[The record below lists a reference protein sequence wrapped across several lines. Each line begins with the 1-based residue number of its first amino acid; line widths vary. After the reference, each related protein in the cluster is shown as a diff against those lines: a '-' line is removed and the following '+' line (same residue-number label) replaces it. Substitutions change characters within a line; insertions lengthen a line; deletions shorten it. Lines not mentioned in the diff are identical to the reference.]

1 MYIQPGPTSPL
12 AHTQP
17 ALCSVNMGS
26 VMPWNLEQDGL
37 CEGQGCDGSD
47 CVT

>member
-12 AHTQP
+12 AHMQP

-26 VMPWNLEQDGL
+26 VTPRNLEQDGL
-37 CEGQGCDGSD
+37 CEGQGCKGGTSGK
-47 CVT
+47 

>member
-12 AHTQP
+12 THSQL
-17 ALCSVNMGS
+17 ALCSVNTGS
-26 VMPWNLEQDGL
+26 VMSWNLEQDGL
-37 CEGQGCDGSD
+37 CEGQGCEGSD